1 MLDAHLHM
9 LPLSCSNHRTVSLL
23 FPLFLTSP
31 IALKSRLLLKKMV
44 KCSIFVTNYL
54 EHAIVLCFTCFFP
67 LLFCLLQLLSSEAC
81 AVGADPKPRPLSDLC
96 VPLSLLQLKDEDANF
111 HLELKT
117 KRGVKEEHFKSE
129 VHRAGDGKWTVKHT
143 TLQ

>member
-1 MLDAHLHM
+1 MG
-9 LPLSCSNHRTVSLL
+9 
-23 FPLFLTSP
+23 
-31 IALKSRLLLKKMV
+31 
-44 KCSIFVTNYL
+44 SILVTNHL
-54 EHAIVLCFTCFFP
+54 QHVIVLCFTCFPP

-81 AVGADPKPRPLSDLC
+81 AAGADPKPPLLSDLC
-96 VPLSLLQLKDEDANF
+96 VPLSLLQLKDEDAHF

-129 VHRAGDGKWTVKHT
+129 VHRAGDGKWTVKHA